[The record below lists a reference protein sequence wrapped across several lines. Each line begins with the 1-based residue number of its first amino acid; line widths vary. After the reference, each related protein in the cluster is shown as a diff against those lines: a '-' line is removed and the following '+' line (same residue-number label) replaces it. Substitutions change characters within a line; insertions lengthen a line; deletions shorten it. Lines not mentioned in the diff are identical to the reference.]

1 MINVKYIKPTKLA
14 CPQEILV
21 SFRYKQSI
29 VDAIRLMPDRYYDAK
44 NREWHLS
51 YDCLSALQK
60 ALPDEEFNIE
70 GKPIDNKRYGEKII
84 EKHYELPKELKTKL
98 YSYQEEGFN
107 EMMNFDKFLL
117 LWEMGLGKAQPLY
130 SKLLTPNGYINMGEV
145 KIGDEVFGEDGKP
158 HKVIGVFPQGKKP
171 VYEITFSD
179 GSKCRCSDE
188 HLWTVR
194 KSRMI
199 SRGTQE
205 KTLKEIMESGLSR
218 PYFHKKHNRSFNE
231 WKFYIPI
238 TQPIEFL
245 HEDVEIDPWLFGVLL
260 GDGGMSNN
268 HLIVTNAESDI
279 IGRIN
284 NIIVNDGMTLK
295 KTTNKF
301 GYRIG
306 SNGNPNKYI
315 NYLNKLGLMGKKSE
329 FKFIPSI
336 YKYNDIKTRLRVL
349 QGLFATDGYVC
360 GTCLTYSTSSKQLAE
375 DIVFLVQSLGGTCSC
390 NEHETSYTYKGERK
404 QGLNNFELVIKMPND
419 LDLIQ
424 TEKQKKQYKGTRHT
438 GVYRNMRKIEYIG
451 EEECQCIMVDNPSH
465 LYLTDNMIV
474 THNTVCSIA
483 TALKRKELNGIKHCL
498 IVCGVN
504 SIKFN
509 WQEEIKIHTGMD
521 SIILGARKNK
531 KGVIEVKSNKDKLE
545 DLDNLN
551 EFFIITNIETF
562 RDKKIKDKLKKLV
575 DKKVIEM
582 IVFDECHKCR
592 QPQAQQTKGIM
603 SVAKNVKYFY
613 GLTGTVLSNS
623 PLDAFVPLK
632 LVEKENANFT
642 NFKSRYCVYGGWGG
656 FSIVGYRHLDE
667 LQAKLNMVSLRRT
680 KEDVLDL
687 PPKTYTVNYV
697 ELGTKQRKLYN
708 DVMKSIL
715 EHIDEVSVS
724 PSPLSQLIR
733 LRQATADTSI
743 LSSTIQE
750 SAKFER
756 LDEILEEQISNNEKV
771 VVFSNWTTVT
781 DRLVQRYDKYNPAVI
796 TGEIKDRQS
805 QKDKFMTDDSCKVLI
820 GTISAMGT
828 GLTLTVATTAV
839 FVDEPYTWANYEQ
852 ASDRIYRIGQK
863 KNVTI
868 ISLLAKDTI
877 DERVHKIMLKKKHI
891 SEAIVDNQYNLK
903 DRKILE
909 WLIGG

>member
-70 GKPIDNKRYGEKII
+70 GKPIDNKKYGEKII

-117 LWEMGLGKAQPLY
+117 LDDMGTGK
-130 SKLLTPNGYINMGEV
+130 S
-145 KIGDEVFGEDGKP
+145 
-158 HKVIGVFPQGKKP
+158 
-171 VYEITFSD
+171 
-179 GSKCRCSDE
+179 
-188 HLWTVR
+188 
-194 KSRMI
+194 
-199 SRGTQE
+199 
-205 KTLKEIMESGLSR
+205 
-218 PYFHKKHNRSFNE
+218 
-231 WKFYIPI
+231 
-238 TQPIEFL
+238 
-245 HEDVEIDPWLFGVLL
+245 
-260 GDGGMSNN
+260 
-268 HLIVTNAESDI
+268 
-279 IGRIN
+279 
-284 NIIVNDGMTLK
+284 
-295 KTTNKF
+295 
-301 GYRIG
+301 
-306 SNGNPNKYI
+306 
-315 NYLNKLGLMGKKSE
+315 
-329 FKFIPSI
+329 
-336 YKYNDIKTRLRVL
+336 L
-349 QGLFATDGYVC
+349 QT
-360 GTCLTYSTSSKQLAE
+360 
-375 DIVFLVQSLGGTCSC
+375 
-390 NEHETSYTYKGERK
+390 
-404 QGLNNFELVIKMPND
+404 
-419 LDLIQ
+419 
-424 TEKQKKQYKGTRHT
+424 
-438 GVYRNMRKIEYIG
+438 
-451 EEECQCIMVDNPSH
+451 
-465 LYLTDNMIV
+465 
-474 THNTVCSIA
+474 IA
-483 TALKRKELNGIKHCL
+483 VALKRKELNGIKHCL

-504 SIKFN
+504 SLKFN
-509 WQEEIKIHTGMD
+509 WQEEIKVHAGMD

-531 KGVIEVKSNKDKLE
+531 KGVTEFKSNKDKLE

-562 RDKKIKDKLKKLV
+562 RDKAIKDKLKKLV

-582 IVFDECHKCR
+582 IAYDECHASKT
-592 QPQAQQTKGIM
+592 PSAQQTKGIM

-642 NFKSRYCVYGGWGG
+642 NFKSRYCVYGGWGNYQ
-656 FSIVGYRHLDE
+656 IVGYRHLDE
-667 LQAKLNMVSLRRT
+667 LQAKLNMISLRRT

-697 ELGTKQRKLYN
+697 ELNTKQRKIYN

-781 DRLVQRYDKYNPAVI
+781 DRLVQRYAKYNPAVI
-796 TGEIKDRQS
+796 TGEIKDRQT

-903 DRKILE
+903 DRKVLE

>member
-84 EKHYELPKELKTKL
+84 EKHYELPKGLKTKP
-98 YSYQEEGFN
+98 YEHQIVGFN
-107 EMMNFDKFLL
+107 EMMNFNKFLL
-117 LWEMGLGKAQPLY
+117 LDSPGVGKSLQ
-130 SKLLTPNGYINMGEV
+130 
-145 KIGDEVFGEDGKP
+145 
-158 HKVIGVFPQGKKP
+158 
-171 VYEITFSD
+171 
-179 GSKCRCSDE
+179 
-188 HLWTVR
+188 
-194 KSRMI
+194 
-199 SRGTQE
+199 
-205 KTLKEIMESGLSR
+205 
-218 PYFHKKHNRSFNE
+218 
-231 WKFYIPI
+231 
-238 TQPIEFL
+238 
-245 HEDVEIDPWLFGVLL
+245 
-260 GDGGMSNN
+260 
-268 HLIVTNAESDI
+268 I
-279 IGRIN
+279 IA
-284 NIIVNDGMTLK
+284 V
-295 KTTNKF
+295 
-301 GYRIG
+301 
-306 SNGNPNKYI
+306 
-315 NYLNKLGLMGKKSE
+315 
-329 FKFIPSI
+329 
-336 YKYNDIKTRLRVL
+336 
-349 QGLFATDGYVC
+349 
-360 GTCLTYSTSSKQLAE
+360 
-375 DIVFLVQSLGGTCSC
+375 
-390 NEHETSYTYKGERK
+390 
-404 QGLNNFELVIKMPND
+404 
-419 LDLIQ
+419 
-424 TEKQKKQYKGTRHT
+424 
-438 GVYRNMRKIEYIG
+438 
-451 EEECQCIMVDNPSH
+451 
-465 LYLTDNMIV
+465 
-474 THNTVCSIA
+474 
-483 TALKRKELNGIKHCL
+483 ALKRKELSGIKHCL

-504 SIKFN
+504 SLKFN
-509 WQEEIKIHTGMD
+509 WQEEIKVHAGMG

-531 KGVIEVKSNKDKLE
+531 KGIIEVKSNKDKLE

-562 RDKKIKDKLKKLV
+562 RDKTIKDKLKKLV

-592 QPQAQQTKGIM
+592 QPQAQQTKGLM

-667 LQAKLNMVSLRRT
+667 LQAKLNMISLRRT

-697 ELGTKQRKLYN
+697 ELNTKQRKIYN

-781 DRLVQRYDKYNPAVI
+781 DRLVQRYAKYNPAVI

-903 DRKILE
+903 DRKVLE

>member
-51 YDCLSALQK
+51 YDCLNALQK

-70 GKPIDNKRYGEKII
+70 GKPIDNKKYGEKII
-84 EKHYELPKELKTKL
+84 EKHYELPKGLKTKP
-98 YSYQEEGFN
+98 YEHQIVGFN

-117 LWEMGLGKAQPLY
+117 LDSPGCI
-130 SKLLTPNGYINMGEV
+130 S
-145 KIGDEVFGEDGKP
+145 GDM
-158 HKVIGVFPQGKKP
+158 I
-171 VYEITFSD
+171 ITAN
-179 GSKCRCSDE
+179 R
-188 HLWTVR
+188 
-194 KSRMI
+194 
-199 SRGTQE
+199 
-205 KTLKEIMESGLSR
+205 SGLSR
-218 PYFHKKHNRSFNE
+218 KYTMRQIYAKWNRLQERGFDGDFKIRCLLDGYFGLNSVENVVYSGDK
-231 WKFYIPI
+231 
-238 TQPIEFL
+238 
-245 HEDVEIDPWLFGVLL
+245 DVYELQL
-260 GDGGMSNN
+260 DGGYSVEATLD
-268 HLIVTNAESDI
+268 HKILTDSGYRELQDIKVGDIVICNGEPTCKLCGSHTNVI
-279 IGRIN
+279 
-284 NIIVNDGMTLK
+284 
-295 KTTNKF
+295 TNKYKKYV
-301 GYRIG
+301 GYCKKCMYKLRKV
-306 SNGNPNKYI
+306 GNQSDTIVRTYDK
-315 NYLNKLGLMGKKSE
+315 
-329 FKFIPSI
+329 
-336 YKYNDIKTRLRVL
+336 
-349 QGLFATDGYVC
+349 DGYVILRGAPLREYLHKC
-360 GTCLTYSTSSKQLAE
+360 NTKEVYEHRYVMEQHLGRLLTDDEVVHHKNGIKDDNRIENLELCTKQTHMLEHNCVERLHKDFIHARSGNVVIMTPKKHRVLGIRYVGVKDTY
-375 DIVFLVQSLGGTCSC
+375 DIQMQSP
-390 NEHETSYTYKGERK
+390 Y
-404 QGLNNFELVIKMPND
+404 NNFIAN
-419 LDLIQ
+419 
-424 TEKQKKQYKGTRHT
+424 
-438 GVYRNMRKIEYIG
+438 GV
-451 EEECQCIMVDNPSH
+451 V
-465 LYLTDNMIV
+465 V
-474 THNTVCSIA
+474 HNCGKSITAIA
-483 TALKRKELNGIKHCL
+483 TALKRKELNKVKHCL

-521 SIILGARKNK
+521 SVILGARKNK

-575 DKKVIEM
+575 DKKVIEV

-592 QPQAQQTKGIM
+592 QPQAQQTKGLM

-667 LQAKLNMVSLRRT
+667 LQAKLNMISLRRT

-697 ELGTKQRKLYN
+697 ELNTKQRKIYN

-781 DRLVQRYDKYNPAVI
+781 DRLVQRYAKYNPAVI
-796 TGEIKDRQS
+796 TGEIKDRQA

-903 DRKILE
+903 DRKVLE

>member
-84 EKHYELPKELKTKL
+84 EKHYELPKGLKTKL

-117 LWEMGLGKAQPLY
+117 LFEMGLGKAQPLY

-145 KIGDEVFGEDGKP
+145 KLGDEVFGEDGKS
-158 HKVIGVFPQGKKP
+158 HKVIGVFPQGKKD

-188 HLWTVR
+188 HLWKVYTKRTSYILTLEEIINKGLYR
-194 KSRMI
+194 K
-199 SRGTQE
+199 
-205 KTLKEIMESGLSR
+205 
-218 PYFHKKHNRSFNE
+218 YYHAKHGRYYNE
-231 WKFYIPI
+231 WKFKIPI
-238 TQPIEFL
+238 TQPIEF
-245 HEDVEIDPWLFGVLL
+245 EQKYVKINPWLLGVIL
-260 GDGGMSNN
+260 GDGSISNK
-268 HLIVTNAESDI
+268 HLHITNTELDI
-279 IGRIN
+279 ISKIN
-284 NIIVNDGMTLK
+284 NIVVNDGMTFR
-295 KTTNKF
+295 KTKHKF
-301 GYRIG
+301 DYYIG
-306 SNGNPNKYI
+306 SNGSPNKYI
-315 NYLNKLGLMGKKSE
+315 SYMNELGLMGKKSE
-329 FKFIPSI
+329 SKFIPDI
-336 YKYNDIKTRLRVL
+336 YKYNSTSVRLEVL
-349 QGLFATDGYVC
+349 RGLIATDGYISKNIIQ
-360 GTCLTYSTSSKQLAE
+360 YSTSSKQLAE

-390 NEHETSYTYKGERK
+390 NEHEAFYTYKGEKKR
-404 QGLNNFELVIKMPND
+404 GLNNFELVIKMPND

-438 GVYRNMRKIEYIG
+438 SVYRSIRKIEYIG

-465 LYLTDNMIV
+465 LYLTDNMVV

-582 IVFDECHKCR
+582 IVFDECHKCK
-592 QPQAQQTKGIM
+592 QPQAQQTKGLM

-667 LQAKLNMVSLRRT
+667 LQAKLNMISLRRT

-697 ELGTKQRKLYN
+697 ELGTKQRKIYN

-781 DRLVQRYDKYNPAVI
+781 DRLVQRYAKYNPAVI

-903 DRKILE
+903 DRKVLE

>member
-130 SKLLTPNGYINMGEV
+130 SKLLTSSGYINMGDI
-145 KIGDEVFGEDGKP
+145 KIGDKVFGEDGKL
-158 HKVIGVFPQGKKP
+158 HKVVGVYPQGLKD

-179 GSKCRCSDE
+179 GTTCRCSDE
-188 HLWTVR
+188 HLWTVIDCHNKWR
-194 KSRMI
+194 I
-199 SRGTQE
+199 L
-205 KTLKEIMESGLSR
+205 TLNELLSQKLYYEVSGKNNIKYKNWR
-218 PYFHKKHNRSFNE
+218 
-231 WKFYIPI
+231 WKIPI
-238 TQPIEFL
+238 CKPIEFDFI
-245 HEDVEIDPWLFGVLL
+245 DVKIDPWLLGVIL
-260 GDGGMSNN
+260 GDGGISQST
-268 HLIVTNAESDI
+268 ITVTNSEQDIIERIREIVESD
-279 IGRIN
+279 
-284 NIIVNDGMTLK
+284 GMEF
-295 KTTNKF
+295 NKLQTK
-301 GYRIG
+301 YCYSITE
-306 SNGNPNKYI
+306 NGKFNKYRQ
-315 NYLNKLGLMGKKSE
+315 YLKELNLLGLRSE
-329 FKFIPSI
+329 NKFIPNI
-336 YKYNDIKTRLRVL
+336 YKYNSVDIRFKVL
-349 QGLFATDGYVC
+349 QGLIATDGYIFNNII
-360 GTCLTYSTSSKQLAE
+360 TYSTSSKQLAE

-390 NEHETSYTYKGERK
+390 KEHETFYTYKGERK
-404 QGLNNFELVIKMPND
+404 QGLNNFELYIKMPND
-419 LDLIQ
+419 FDLVQ
-424 TEKQKKQYKGTRHT
+424 TEKQKKQYKEVKHT
-438 GVYRNMRKIEYIG
+438 GVYRKIRNIAYIG
-451 EEECQCIMVDNPSH
+451 KEECQCIMVDNPSH
-465 LYLTDNMIV
+465 LYLTDNMVV

-509 WQEEIKIHTGMD
+509 WQEEIKIHAGMD

-562 RDKKIKDKLKKLV
+562 RDKTIKDKLKKLV

-592 QPQAQQTKGIM
+592 QPQAQQTKGIL

-697 ELGTKQRKLYN
+697 ELNTKQRKIYN

-796 TGEIKDRQS
+796 TGEIKDRQT
-805 QKDKFMTDDSCKVLI
+805 QKDKFMTDASCKLLI

-877 DERVHKIMLKKKHI
+877 DERIHKIMLNKKHI

>member
-117 LWEMGLGKAQPLY
+117 LWEMGLGKTACA
-130 SKLLTPNGYINMGEV
+130 
-145 KIGDEVFGEDGKP
+145 
-158 HKVIGVFPQGKKP
+158 
-171 VYEITFSD
+171 IT
-179 GSKCRCSDE
+179 
-188 HLWTVR
+188 V
-194 KSRMI
+194 
-199 SRGTQE
+199 
-205 KTLKEIMESGLSR
+205 
-218 PYFHKKHNRSFNE
+218 
-231 WKFYIPI
+231 
-238 TQPIEFL
+238 
-245 HEDVEIDPWLFGVLL
+245 
-260 GDGGMSNN
+260 
-268 HLIVTNAESDI
+268 
-279 IGRIN
+279 
-284 NIIVNDGMTLK
+284 
-295 KTTNKF
+295 
-301 GYRIG
+301 
-306 SNGNPNKYI
+306 
-315 NYLNKLGLMGKKSE
+315 
-329 FKFIPSI
+329 
-336 YKYNDIKTRLRVL
+336 
-349 QGLFATDGYVC
+349 
-360 GTCLTYSTSSKQLAE
+360 
-375 DIVFLVQSLGGTCSC
+375 
-390 NEHETSYTYKGERK
+390 
-404 QGLNNFELVIKMPND
+404 
-419 LDLIQ
+419 
-424 TEKQKKQYKGTRHT
+424 
-438 GVYRNMRKIEYIG
+438 
-451 EEECQCIMVDNPSH
+451 
-465 LYLTDNMIV
+465 
-474 THNTVCSIA
+474 
-483 TALKRKELNGIKHCL
+483 ALKRKELNGIKHCL

-521 SIILGARKNK
+521 SVILGARKNK

-562 RDKKIKDKLKKLV
+562 RDKTIKDKLKKLV

-582 IVFDECHKCR
+582 IVFDECHKCK
-592 QPQAQQTKGIM
+592 QPQAQQTKGLM

-642 NFKSRYCVYGGWGG
+642 NFKSRYCVYGGWGNYQ
-656 FSIVGYRHLDE
+656 IVGYRHLDE
-667 LQAKLNMVSLRRT
+667 LQAKLNMISLRRT

-697 ELGTKQRKLYN
+697 ELNTKQRKIYN

-781 DRLVQRYDKYNPAVI
+781 DRLVQRYAKYNPAVI
-796 TGEIKDRQS
+796 TGEIKDRQT

-903 DRKILE
+903 DRKVLE

>member
-14 CPQEILV
+14 CPQEILI

-117 LWEMGLGKAQPLY
+117 LDSPGCI
-130 SKLLTPNGYINMGEV
+130 S
-145 KIGDEVFGEDGKP
+145 GDM
-158 HKVIGVFPQGKKP
+158 I
-171 VYEITFSD
+171 ITAN
-179 GSKCRCSDE
+179 R
-188 HLWTVR
+188 
-194 KSRMI
+194 
-199 SRGTQE
+199 
-205 KTLKEIMESGLSR
+205 SGLSR
-218 PYFHKKHNRSFNE
+218 KYTMRQIYAEWNRLQECGFDGDFKIRCLLDGYFGLNSVENVVYSGDKDVYELQLEDGYSVEATLDHKILTDSGYRELQDIKVGDIVICNNVVIMTPKKH
-231 WKFYIPI
+231 
-238 TQPIEFL
+238 
-245 HEDVEIDPWLFGVLL
+245 
-260 GDGGMSNN
+260 
-268 HLIVTNAESDI
+268 
-279 IGRIN
+279 
-284 NIIVNDGMTLK
+284 
-295 KTTNKF
+295 
-301 GYRIG
+301 
-306 SNGNPNKYI
+306 
-315 NYLNKLGLMGKKSE
+315 
-329 FKFIPSI
+329 
-336 YKYNDIKTRLRVL
+336 RVL
-349 QGLFATDGYVC
+349 GIRYV
-360 GTCLTYSTSSKQLAE
+360 GVKDTY
-375 DIVFLVQSLGGTCSC
+375 DIQMQSP
-390 NEHETSYTYKGERK
+390 Y
-404 QGLNNFELVIKMPND
+404 NNFIAN
-419 LDLIQ
+419 
-424 TEKQKKQYKGTRHT
+424 
-438 GVYRNMRKIEYIG
+438 GV
-451 EEECQCIMVDNPSH
+451 V
-465 LYLTDNMIV
+465 V
-474 THNTVCSIA
+474 HNCGKSITAIA

-509 WQEEIKIHTGMD
+509 WQEEILTHAGMD

-531 KGVIEVKSNKDKLE
+531 KGVTEVKSNKDKLE
-545 DLDNLN
+545 DLNKL
-551 EFFIITNIETF
+551 ETFFIITNIETF
-562 RDKKIKDKLKKLV
+562 RDKTIKEKLKKLV
-575 DKKVIEM
+575 DKNEISM
-582 IVFDECHKCR
+582 IVFDECHKCKAIS
-592 QPQAQQTKGIM
+592 AQQTKGLM
-603 SVAKNVKYFY
+603 SVAKNVRYFY

-697 ELGTKQRKLYN
+697 ELNTKQRKIYN

-781 DRLVQRYDKYNPAVI
+781 DRLVQRYAKYNPAVI
-796 TGEIKDRQS
+796 TGEIKDRQT
-805 QKDKFMTDDSCKVLI
+805 QKDKFMTDDSCKLLI

-877 DERVHKIMLKKKHI
+877 DERVHKIMLNKKHI